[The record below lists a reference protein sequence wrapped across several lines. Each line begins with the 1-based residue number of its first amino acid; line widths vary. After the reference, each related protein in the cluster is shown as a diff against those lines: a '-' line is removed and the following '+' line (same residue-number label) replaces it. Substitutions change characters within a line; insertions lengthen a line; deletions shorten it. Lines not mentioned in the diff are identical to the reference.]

1 MTGRIIAFAIWA
13 VFGASFIVLG
23 IYVALSKKER
33 AFGFWANAKV
43 VPITDITGY
52 NRALGRL
59 WCIFGAVFILLGLP
73 FLTGGQ
79 NSPYIMISILGAMF
93 ASIAAMVI
101 YELGI
106 LRKYRA

>member
-1 MTGRIIAFAIWA
+1 MAGGIIGFAVWA
-13 VFGASFIVLG
+13 VFGAAFIVLG
-23 IYVALSKKER
+23 IYVSLSKKER
-33 AFGFWANAKV
+33 AFGFWANAKA
-43 VPITDITGY
+43 VPITDVTGY

-59 WCIFGAVFILLGLP
+59 WRVFGAVFILLGLP
-73 FLTGGQ
+73 LLTGSQ
-79 NSPYIMISILGAMF
+79 NSPFIMISILGAMF